1 MRRPESRIR
10 RPALSQVRRA
20 LAEGL
25 LPAVVIAAV
34 FALFPAGAAASA
46 TAGDT
51 ATVRP
56 PLAHTYSIVARDPKT
71 GELGVA
77 VQSHWFSVGSL
88 VIWAEAGVGAVAT
101 QSFVEPSYGPK
112 GLELMAAGSPAPE
125 ALRLLLKKD
134 AQPDVRQVAMVD
146 ARGNVAAHTGKL
158 CIPAAGHHQGEGYSV
173 QANLMLDDGVWPA
186 MARAFE
192 THEGDLADRML
203 MALEAAQEA
212 GGDIRGRQSAAIL
225 VVRGQPTG
233 EIWSDRVLDLRVEDH
248 PTPLMEL
255 RRLVKLAR
263 AYRLMNSG
271 DEDVAAE
278 RYDEALQAYAAAER
292 LFPDNDE
299 FIFWH
304 AVALV
309 TIDRVKD
316 SLPVFRRAFLM
327 NPSWLLLVPRLVAV
341 GLLPDDPEAME
352 QILEM
357 GPSSGGSHQA
367 VEAPATDAGERPDPV
382 RR

>member
-1 MRRPESRIR
+1 MRRMTTS
-10 RPALSQVRRA
+10 PARQSPWRGFWPATA
-20 LAEGL
+20 L
-25 LPAVVIAAV
+25 AAV
-34 FALFPAGAAASA
+34 FALFPAGAVASG
-46 TAGDT
+46 TDGDNT
-51 ATVRP
+51 TVRP

-88 VIWAEAGVGAVAT
+88 VTWAEAGVGAVAT

-112 GLELMAAGSPAPE
+112 GLKLMAAGSPAPE
-125 ALRLLLKKD
+125 ALRLLLKED

-203 MALEAAQEA
+203 AALEAAQEA

-248 PTPLMEL
+248 PTPLTEL

-271 DEDVAAE
+271 DGHVAAE

-304 AVALV
+304 AVALA

-327 NPSWLLLVPRLVAV
+327 NPSWLLLVPRLVEV
-341 GLLPDDPEAME
+341 GLLPDDPEATE

-357 GPSSGGSHQA
+357 GPSSGGFPQA
-367 VEAPATDAGERPDPV
+367 VEAPATDAGEPPDPV

>member
-1 MRRPESRIR
+1 V
-10 RPALSQVRRA
+10 PAAV
-20 LAEGL
+20 LAAVLAAAPSLTTATGGG
-25 LPAVVIAAV
+25 PAVA
-34 FALFPAGAAASA
+34 PRS
-46 TAGDT
+46 
-51 ATVRP
+51 
-56 PLAHTYSIVARDPKT
+56 PLAYTYSIVARDPKT

-101 QSFVEPSYGPK
+101 QSFVEPSYGPE
-112 GLELMAAGSPAPE
+112 GLELMAAGRPAPE
-125 ALRLLLKKD
+125 TLRLLLKKD
-134 AQPDVRQVAMVD
+134 SQPDVRQVAMVD
-146 ARGNVAAHTGKL
+146 ARGNVAVHTGEL
-158 CIPAAGHHQGEGYSV
+158 CIPAAGHHQGEGYAV
-173 QANLMLDDGVWPA
+173 QANLMLDEGVWPA

-192 THEGDLADRML
+192 THKGELADRML
-203 MALEAAQEA
+203 AALEAAQEA

-233 EIWSDRVLDLRVEDH
+233 DIWSDRVLDLRVEDH
-248 PTPLMEL
+248 PTPLHEL

-271 DEDVAAE
+271 DEHVAAE

-292 LFPDNDE
+292 LFPGNDE

-309 TIDRVKD
+309 SIGRVKD
-316 SLPVFRRAFLM
+316 SLPVFRRVFLM

-341 GLLPDDPEAME
+341 GLLPDDPAVIDA
-352 QILEM
+352 ILATA
-357 GPSSGGSHQA
+357 PSPGIPDPRAGA
-367 VEAPATDAGERPDPV
+367 EEKEAGEPPDPA